1 MLKTA
6 IFHDNP
12 VSVEFTLGAKVMKE
26 TTQDSNP
33 NKSPEGSRK
42 NYIREFVARV
52 KNLEG
57 DPHFVAM
64 GMAIGVF
71 ISITPTIPFHTVLA
85 VALAFFLRGSKA
97 AAALGVWFSNPITAP
112 IFYWGSYKTGMYLLG
127 NSAPFDVKYESILEL
142 LNLGMDV
149 TIAMIAGGIILGIL
163 PGIASYFITR
173 KIIVAI
179 RLRKASKE

>member
-1 MLKTA
+1 
-6 IFHDNP
+6 
-12 VSVEFTLGAKVMKE
+12 MKE
-26 TTQDSNP
+26 TRPESNIKTSQGRLSKY
-33 NKSPEGSRK
+33 NF
-42 NYIREFVARV
+42 REFIDRV

-64 GMAIGVF
+64 GLAIGVF

-85 VALAFFLRGSKA
+85 VSLAILLRGSKV
-97 AAALGVWFSNPITAP
+97 AAALGVWFSNPLTAP
-112 IFYWGSYKTGMYLLG
+112 IFYWGSYKLGMYILG
-127 NSAPFDVKYESILEL
+127 NRAPFDVKYESVLEL

-173 KIIVAI
+173 KIITTI
-179 RLRKASKE
+179 RLRKALKK

>member
-1 MLKTA
+1 
-6 IFHDNP
+6 
-12 VSVEFTLGAKVMKE
+12 MKE
-26 TTQDSNP
+26 TRPESNI
-33 NKSPEGSRK
+33 K
-42 NYIREFVARV
+42 NSQGRLSKYNFREFIDRV

-64 GMAIGVF
+64 GLAIGVF

-85 VALAFFLRGSKA
+85 VSLAILLRGSKV
-97 AAALGVWFSNPITAP
+97 AAALGVWFSNPLTAP
-112 IFYWGSYKTGMYLLG
+112 IFYWGSYKLGMYILG
-127 NSAPFDVKYESILEL
+127 NRAPFDVKYESVLEL

-173 KIIVAI
+173 KIITTI
-179 RLRKASKE
+179 RLRKALKK